1 MTGRRIGPQEKKL
14 PPPLLDPPP
23 RDNSE
28 GTIAHGLPLLHFP
41 CSSSLCAQGREKGA
55 PAIQQFPAIDG
66 CSLLSAESTG
76 AFSCPSAQSSY
87 SPAFAARLG
96 GPPGKDDVR
105 AKERALSSSIFHFG
119 SIRRLP
125 ARLFG
130 GGGGAHHKAFPLR
143 RHFSRP
149 PSARPPPLSLSSST
163 QSHPPLLT
171 QLRNWRGSDVSAHQ
185 KDAKQSFSGYITGLR
200 QSR

>member
-1 MTGRRIGPQEKKL
+1 MAHKKRNSPRPSSILLLATIRREPSRTAFRFSTSRAA
-14 PPPLLDPPP
+14 PP
-23 RDNSE
+23 
-28 GTIAHGLPLLHFP
+28 
-41 CSSSLCAQGREKGA
+41 LCAQGREKGA

-119 SIRRLP
+119 SIRGLP

-130 GGGGAHHKAFPLR
+130 GGGGAHHKAFPPRSPFLKAPLSP
-143 RHFSRP
+143 FLF
-149 PSARPPPLSLSSST
+149 PPPPRVTRPYLLS
-163 QSHPPLLT
+163 
-171 QLRNWRGSDVSAHQ
+171 
-185 KDAKQSFSGYITGLR
+185 
-200 QSR
+200 

>member
-28 GTIAHGLPLLHFP
+28 GTIAHGLTLLHFP

-76 AFSCPSAQSSY
+76 AFSCFRRPTWWTTRQGRCEGQGKGPFILYLPLWVDTEAPCSLVRRGRRSASQG
-87 SPAFAARLG
+87 F
-96 GPPGKDDVR
+96 
-105 AKERALSSSIFHFG
+105 
-119 SIRRLP
+119 
-125 ARLFG
+125 
-130 GGGGAHHKAFPLR
+130 
-143 RHFSRP
+143 P
-149 PSARPPPLSLSSST
+149 PSVAISQGPPPPLCLSSST
-163 QSHPPLLT
+163 QSHPPLLS
-171 QLRNWRGSDVSAHQ
+171 QLWNWRGSDVSAHQ